1 MIAPRFPILPTPRR
15 IQSGQVELLLQHIE
29 KLGERRLS
37 DYEARLVLVIV
48 DSIIAEAK
56 EGDSNVLE

>member
-1 MIAPRFPILPTPRR
+1 MIAPRFPIPPMPRR

-37 DYEARLVLVIV
+37 DYEACLVLVIV
-48 DSIIAEAK
+48 DSIIVEAK